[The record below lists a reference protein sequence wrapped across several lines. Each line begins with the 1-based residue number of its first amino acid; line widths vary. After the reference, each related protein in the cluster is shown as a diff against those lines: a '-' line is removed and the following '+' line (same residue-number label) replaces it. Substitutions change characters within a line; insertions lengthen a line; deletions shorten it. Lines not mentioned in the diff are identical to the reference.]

1 MNQRQL
7 KNELSFAAYL
17 KQIFEVVTG
26 LQLARQAIANLIS
39 NGSSENFEAISV
51 KINKRYQI
59 ESSLFKFS

>member
-39 NGSSENFEAISV
+39 NGSSENFEAISM

-59 ESSLFKFS
+59 ESSLFKLS